1 MDEAMV
7 PRKIS
12 LDALRVFESAARH
25 LSFTKAA
32 AELMMTQGAVSQRI
46 QTLEARLGTKLFR
59 RLTRALELSPD
70 GERLYEGLHVGLARV
85 EAALTGF
92 RSSRDTRALTLTVSS
107 SLATRWL
114 MRRASALAQLKPAI
128 AISIIA
134 DDRLLEVGI
143 DADVALRFGCGRY
156 RGLKSLRIGDD
167 EVFPVCSPSFL
178 AAHPDAM
185 QFAGRGQARKSPGL
199 TRLVDTVAE
208 ADGSG
213 CGWRSW
219 GEAAGMGWDSASP
232 TTKFSHAHLA
242 LQAAAEGLGIALA
255 RRVLAAD
262 DLASGRLVRV
272 GHNLPTVPAR
282 FGYYFVT
289 RGHPDAREQPL
300 ASWLRDQLALNPSP

>member
-1 MDEAMV
+1 MV
-7 PRKIS
+7 PKKIS

-92 RSSRDTRALTLTVSS
+92 RSSRDTLALTLTVSS

-185 QFAGRGQARKSPGL
+185 QFAPRKR
-199 TRLVDTVAE
+199 RL
-208 ADGSG
+208 
-213 CGWRSW
+213 
-219 GEAAGMGWDSASP
+219 
-232 TTKFSHAHLA
+232 
-242 LQAAAEGLGIALA
+242 
-255 RRVLAAD
+255 
-262 DLASGRLVRV
+262 
-272 GHNLPTVPAR
+272 
-282 FGYYFVT
+282 
-289 RGHPDAREQPL
+289 
-300 ASWLRDQLALNPSP
+300 